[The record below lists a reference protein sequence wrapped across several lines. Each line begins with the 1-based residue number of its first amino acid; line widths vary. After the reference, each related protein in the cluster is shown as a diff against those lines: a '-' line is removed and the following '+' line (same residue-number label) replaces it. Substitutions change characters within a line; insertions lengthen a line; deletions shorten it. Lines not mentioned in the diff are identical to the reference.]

1 MICVEDIVIALA
13 HYLKNGLESI
23 LESIAILRSSSR
35 WGEAPATRWV
45 IEAQPLIPT
54 INALTLKQTSNSGK
68 FPNCAIP
75 SGSEVRNYDFAR
87 RAHLRSSQRH
97 RLYLFHRA
105 TVIFKHHLVWAD
117 GWLMAAERMRPW
129 GRCKNINWLTFA
141 SRRQFDFWFLPKLV
155 IGRFDQ
161 LAQALQQSS
170 SKTVSTSEIFSVL
183 DNPELL
189 IWYYIENQFWPADC
203 TLTWGGWLEWWTS
216 SVFIRFWFL
225 RYFAHLIREPVSL
238 AKRSD
243 WAEFP
248 ANLIFLRR
256 TRQVFN
262 IS

>member
-1 MICVEDIVIALA
+1 
-13 HYLKNGLESI
+13 
-23 LESIAILRSSSR
+23 
-35 WGEAPATRWV
+35 
-45 IEAQPLIPT
+45 
-54 INALTLKQTSNSGK
+54 
-68 FPNCAIP
+68 
-75 SGSEVRNYDFAR
+75 
-87 RAHLRSSQRH
+87 
-97 RLYLFHRA
+97 
-105 TVIFKHHLVWAD
+105 
-117 GWLMAAERMRPW
+117 MAAERMRPW

-262 IS
+262 ISLIFWGGLDTGQPLIAVEVWLISNPGKLATVPTRPTSLDLIRLI